1 MRALTV
7 EELLSFPRAAP
18 LHAVVP
24 IRSPDAS
31 ALRALGYAR
40 SVASHLTVVQ
50 LPGEDSALTRKR
62 LRRLGAAFGAEFVQ
76 LAAGRDPIEQV
87 VTAIDA
93 ISADDPDHRVVV
105 VLSGIVPRH
114 PWLLPLHDQSLRLK
128 LRLFAHPKVA
138 VIDVPY
144 HV

>member
-1 MRALTV
+1 MRALNV
-7 EELLSFPRAAP
+7 EERLSLPRAAP

-31 ALRALGYAR
+31 ALRALRYAR
-40 SVASHLTVVQ
+40 SAASHFTVLQ
-50 LPGEDSALTRKR
+50 LPGESSALRRKR
-62 LRRLGAAFGAEFVQ
+62 LRRLGAAVGAEFVE

-87 VTAIDA
+87 LTAIDA
-93 ISADDPDHRVVV
+93 VSADDPEHRVVV
-105 VLSGIVPRH
+105 VLSGVVPRY